1 MYVKMYYVNED
12 RQEYERNGVI
22 ENVTPA
28 RLDAARAVA
37 RMDADLDGCMCA
49 DVHADNGD
57 IIDVLV
63 FTRQMRDRVV
73 AALRRS
79 AAC

>member
-12 RQEYERNGVI
+12 KQEFERAGI
-22 ENVTPA
+22 IDGVTPEMVS
-28 RLDAARAVA
+28 AARAVS
-37 RMDADLDGCMCA
+37 RLDVSIDGEMCA

-73 AALRRS
+73 AELRQKN
-79 AAC
+79 

>member
-12 RQEYERNGVI
+12 KQQYERCGTI
-22 ENVTPA
+22 DSVTPKMVE
-28 RLDAARAVA
+28 AARAVA
-37 RMDADLDGCMCA
+37 RLDLSHDGEMCA

-63 FTRQMRDRVV
+63 FTRQMRDRVI
-73 AALRRS
+73 AELRPKN
-79 AAC
+79 

>member
-12 RQEYERNGVI
+12 RQEYERAGI
-22 ENVTPA
+22 LTNVTPA
-28 RLDAARAVA
+28 MVENARQVSRLD
-37 RMDADLDGCMCA
+37 MSLDGTMCA

-57 IIDVLV
+57 IVDVLV

-73 AALRRS
+73 AALREKH
-79 AAC
+79 

>member
-1 MYVKMYYVNED
+1 VYVKMYYVNED
-12 RQEYERNGVI
+12 RQEFERGGI
-22 ENVTPA
+22 IDGVTPKMVE
-28 RLDAARAVA
+28 AARAVS
-37 RMDADLDGCMCA
+37 RFDLSSDGEMCA

-73 AALRRS
+73 AELRNKN
-79 AAC
+79 